1 VPGSLVGVAVTHSQ
15 NATTKEQKL
24 KKRPAWLHSN
34 RPIVR
39 RVARPVVEFL
49 DTEVGGGIVLV
60 VATVVAMLWANSP
73 WSQSYFDLWE
83 QVGTVGLGSFDL
95 SLDLRHWINDGL
107 MTLFFFV
114 VAMEIKREFVDGE
127 LSDPR
132 KAALPALAAVGGM
145 IAPALVY
152 LALASGPGTGRG
164 WGIPIA
170 TDIAF
175 AVGVLALIARNA
187 PPAIRVF
194 LLTLAIVDDI
204 GAILVIAIF
213 YSSSL
218 SLTALAI
225 SIGSLAAIV
234 LTHRAGIRPISV
246 YVALGIAS
254 WVAMVES
261 GIHPTISG
269 VVVGLL
275 TPARPLRGDDEP
287 LTEKLTDRLHPYTS
301 FVIVP
306 LFALANAGLRLS
318 PSDIT
323 DALTSKVGV
332 AVAAGLV
339 VGKIVGVTGVS
350 FIAIK
355 SGLAT
360 LPNGIRFKDIA
371 SISALAGI
379 GFTVSIFITN
389 LAFENEALQTQA
401 KVGII
406 AASILAAATGAGLA
420 KWGPNLGETSTENDD
435 RG

>member
-1 VPGSLVGVAVTHSQ
+1 M
-15 NATTKEQKL
+15 
-24 KKRPAWLHSN
+24 KKRPTWLHSE
-34 RPIVR
+34 RPIVK

-60 VATVVAMLWANSP
+60 VATAIAMLWANSP
-73 WSQSYFDLWE
+73 WHQSYFDLWE
-83 QVGTVGLGSFDL
+83 RVGTVGIGRFDL
-95 SLDLRHWINDGL
+95 SLDLRHWVNDGS

-114 VAMEIKREFVDGE
+114 VAMEIKRELVDGE
-127 LSDPR
+127 LSDPK
-132 KAALPALAAVGGM
+132 KAALPALAAMGGM
-145 IAPALVY
+145 VAPALVY
-152 LALASGPGTGRG
+152 LALASGQTAERG

-213 YSSSL
+213 YSDSL
-218 SLTALAI
+218 SLAALAI
-225 SIGSLAAIV
+225 SVGSLATIV
-234 LTHRAGIRPISV
+234 LAHRVGIRPMSV
-246 YVALGIAS
+246 YVALGVVS
-254 WVAMVES
+254 WVAMIES

-269 VVVGLL
+269 VAVGLL
-275 TPARPLRGDDEP
+275 TPARPLRGEREP
-287 LTEKLTDRLHPYTS
+287 LTERLTDRLHPYTS
-301 FVIVP
+301 FIIVP

-318 PSDIT
+318 PGDIT
-323 DALTSKVGV
+323 DALTSKVGLAIV
-332 AVAAGLV
+332 AGLV
-339 VGKIVGVTGVS
+339 VGKIAGVTGAS
-350 FIAIK
+350 FIAIR

-360 LPNGIRFKDIA
+360 LPSGIGLKDIA
-371 SISALAGI
+371 SSSALAGI

-389 LAFENEALQTQA
+389 LAFENAALQREA

-406 AASILAAATGAGLA
+406 AASILAAAIGAGLA
-420 KWGPNLGETSTENDD
+420 KWGPNLGETTTEKDL

>member
-1 VPGSLVGVAVTHSQ
+1 M
-15 NATTKEQKL
+15 
-24 KKRPAWLHSN
+24 KKRPAWLDPRS
-34 RPIVR
+34 PIVK
-39 RVARPVVEFL
+39 RVARPVLDFL

-73 WSQSYFDLWE
+73 WSDSYFDLWE
-83 QVGTVGLGSFDL
+83 QVGTAGIGSFDL

-114 VAMEIKREFVDGE
+114 VAMEIKRELVDGE
-127 LSDPR
+127 LSDPK

-145 IAPALVY
+145 VAPALIY
-152 LALASGPGTGRG
+152 LAFASGETTGRG

-213 YSSSL
+213 YSNSL
-218 SLTALAI
+218 SPTALAI
-225 SIGSLAAIV
+225 SLVSLGIIV
-234 LTHRAGIRPISV
+234 VARQAGVRPISV
-246 YVALGIAS
+246 YVALGTAC

-269 VVVGLL
+269 VAVGLL
-275 TPARPLRGDDEP
+275 TPARPLRDEDEP
-287 LTEKLTDRLHPYTS
+287 LTVRLTDRLHPYTS
-301 FVIVP
+301 FIVVP
-306 LFALANAGLRLS
+306 LFALANAGIRLS
-318 PSDIT
+318 PSDIP

-339 VGKIVGVTGVS
+339 VGKVAGVTGAS
-350 FIAIK
+350 FIAVK

-360 LPNGIRFKDIA
+360 LPGGIGFKDIA
-371 SISALAGI
+371 SVSALAGI

-406 AASILAAATGAGLA
+406 AASICAAAIGTGLA
-420 KWGPNLGETSTENDD
+420 KWGPNLGETSAPDDQGD
-435 RG
+435 RGQPIEPGAR